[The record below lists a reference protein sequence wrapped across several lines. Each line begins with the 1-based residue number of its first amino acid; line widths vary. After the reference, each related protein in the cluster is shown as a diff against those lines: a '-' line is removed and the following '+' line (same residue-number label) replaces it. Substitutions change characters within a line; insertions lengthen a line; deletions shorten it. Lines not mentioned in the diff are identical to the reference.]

1 MSYLA
6 IPLALR
12 LAAARVLLDEAEHNR
27 RRRPRTRARMVLQ
40 AEAIMKD
47 VVAEALLV
55 VCASPIREPDR

>member
-12 LAAARVLLDEAEHNR
+12 LAAARVLLDEAERNT

-40 AEAIMKD
+40 AEAIVED

-55 VCASPIREPDR
+55 VCGEEPDE